1 MTQFNLFNNT
11 EYVRNNYSDK
21 YPKDEQL
28 LTFIDT
34 YNSANNLIREIAEK
48 KGVDIIDLDKMVP
61 KNIDNFVDAVHLTNN
76 GSKIV
81 SDIVSESLINLV
93 K

>member
-1 MTQFNLFNNT
+1 
-11 EYVRNNYSDK
+11 
-21 YPKDEQL
+21 
-28 LTFIDT
+28 
-34 YNSANNLIREIAEK
+34 
-48 KGVDIIDLDKMVP
+48 MVP